1 MKIFWLTLALISLS
15 ITEGFSQ
22 LQDTENLIFLYM
34 NGTARNQNQAKD
46 AYIINSD
53 GDILHQW
60 DNSNITSPEAT
71 PGYLTPNGLFLRGI
85 ESPLAAGGDFSVGR
99 WGTVQL
105 VDWDGAV
112 VWEYD
117 GCTDNIECF
126 HHDLE
131 LLPNGNILVTAFH
144 RYDENDASL
153 EFGWNVTGQGKLLID
168 IIYEIK
174 PNLIDGASE
183 IVWEWKW
190 VDHVIQDGD
199 STLPNYGI
207 IAEHPEKI
215 DLHYFNSKESRLPIL
230 LGTHTHINSIDYNPE
245 RDEILV
251 SSATYDEIYIIDHS
265 TTIAEAASSSG
276 GSSGKG
282 GDILYRW
289 GNPEAYDFAGGDPAI
304 YSSWGWTNTQHDAR
318 WLLDGS
324 GNITIHN
331 NHSTKNPKP
340 NGMNAWTQFLEIEI
354 PYNGN
359 GYSYTASQPY
369 EPSAPMIWAEYDS
382 DNPLFNCA
390 FSGGGQKLEN
400 GHIFTTSAAK
410 FTLLEHDANGNIVWF
425 FDLTDLHPDGGQVFK
440 AQKYPKDY
448 TGFSNLYTSVN
459 EEMRNTD
466 LFHVFYNPVLRA
478 IKVEHSFDSRISISY
493 TLSDMSGRILS
504 NSNEK
509 HYSNGEP
516 ILLDA
521 GNYPFGMYILNIV
534 YDKNI
539 VSKKVIVTN

>member
-15 ITEGFSQ
+15 ISEGFSQ
-22 LQDTENLIFLYM
+22 LQDTEDLIFLYM

-85 ESPLAAGGDFSVGR
+85 ESPSAAGGDFSVGR
-99 WGTVQL
+99 WGTLQL
-105 VDWDGAV
+105 VDWDGTV

-207 IAEHPEKI
+207 IAEHPEKV
-215 DLHYFNSKESRLPIL
+215 DLHYFNSKVSRLPIL

-245 RDEILV
+245 RDEILI

-265 TTIAEAASSSG
+265 TTITEAASSSG
-276 GSSGKG
+276 GNSGKG

-382 DNPLFNCA
+382 DNPLFNCV

-410 FTLLEHDANGNIVWF
+410 FTLLEHDENGNIVWF

>member
-1 MKIFWLTLALISLS
+1 MKVFWLTLALISLS
-15 ITEGFSQ
+15 INEGFSQ

-105 VDWDGAV
+105 VDWDGTV

-245 RDEILV
+245 RDEILI

-276 GSSGKG
+276 GNSGKG

-304 YSSWGWTNTQHDAR
+304 YSSLGWTNTQHDAR
-318 WLLDGS
+318 WLLDDS

-382 DNPLFNCA
+382 DNPLFSCA

-410 FTLLEHDANGNIVWF
+410 FTLLEHDENGNIVWF

-466 LFHVFYNPVLRA
+466 LFHVYYNPVLKA

>member
-1 MKIFWLTLALISLS
+1 
-15 ITEGFSQ
+15 
-22 LQDTENLIFLYM
+22 
-34 NGTARNQNQAKD
+34 
-46 AYIINSD
+46 
-53 GDILHQW
+53 
-60 DNSNITSPEAT
+60 
-71 PGYLTPNGLFLRGI
+71 
-85 ESPLAAGGDFSVGR
+85 
-99 WGTVQL
+99 
-105 VDWDGAV
+105 
-112 VWEYD
+112 
-117 GCTDNIECF
+117 
-126 HHDLE
+126 
-131 LLPNGNILVTAFH
+131 
-144 RYDENDASL
+144 
-153 EFGWNVTGQGKLLID
+153 
-168 IIYEIK
+168 
-174 PNLIDGASE
+174 
-183 IVWEWKW
+183 
-190 VDHVIQDGD
+190 
-199 STLPNYGI
+199 
-207 IAEHPEKI
+207 
-215 DLHYFNSKESRLPIL
+215 
-230 LGTHTHINSIDYNPE
+230 
-245 RDEILV
+245 
-251 SSATYDEIYIIDHS
+251 
-265 TTIAEAASSSG
+265 
-276 GSSGKG
+276 
-282 GDILYRW
+282 
-289 GNPEAYDFAGGDPAI
+289 
-304 YSSWGWTNTQHDAR
+304 
-318 WLLDGS
+318 
-324 GNITIHN
+324 
-331 NHSTKNPKP
+331 
-340 NGMNAWTQFLEIEI
+340 MNAWTQFLEIEI